1 MLISEQNRKAIRERF
16 AELKQPVVMQYFESN
31 LDCPFCSDIKQLLTE
46 LTELT
51 PLLTVEVFNVYAD
64 DAVAKSLKVDKA
76 PTIVLTDD
84 THKDF
89 GIRFYGAPSG
99 YEFATLLEDILM
111 MSTRDSGL
119 SANTRSQLATLTN
132 AVDLKVFVT
141 PTCPYCPAAVR
152 LAHQFAYESTWVQGA
167 MVEATEFP
175 EWANKFQVYGVP
187 KTIMN
192 DIESQSVEGAVPEQM
207 LLDEVMKTAS

>member
-1 MLISEQNRKAIRERF
+1 MISEQNRTAIRERF
-16 AELKQPVVMQYFESN
+16 AELKQPVVLQYFESN
-31 LDCPFCSDIKQLLTE
+31 LDCPLCGDVKQLLTE

-64 DAVAKSLKVDKA
+64 ESAAKSLKVDKA

-111 MSTRDSGL
+111 MSARDSGL
-119 SANTRSQLATLTN
+119 SANTRSKLATLTN

-152 LAHQFAYESTWVQGA
+152 LAHQFAYESTWVHGA

-207 LLDEVMKTAS
+207 LLDEVMKVAS

>member
-1 MLISEQNRKAIRERF
+1 MISEQNRKAIGDRF

-31 LDCPFCSDIKQLLTE
+31 LDCPLCGEIKQLLTE
-46 LTELT
+46 LTEIN
-51 PLLTVEVFNVYAD
+51 PLLTVEVFNVYTD
-64 DAVAKSLKVDKA
+64 ETLAKSLNVDKA

-84 THKDF
+84 THQDF

-111 MSTRDSGL
+111 MSARDSGL
-119 SANTRSQLATLTN
+119 SANTRSRLATLQN
-132 AVDLKVFVT
+132 PVDLKVFVT

-152 LAHQFAYESTWVQGA
+152 LAHQFAYESSFVQGA

-175 EWANKFQVYGVP
+175 EWANQFQVYGVP
-187 KTIMN
+187 KTIVN
-192 DIESQSVEGAVPEQM
+192 NIESQSVEGAVPEQM
-207 LLDEVMKTAS
+207 LLDEVMKVAS